1 MEKDYSENQE
11 TLEALGRVVES
22 GSPLQHFAVNQM
34 TKMVREEAVARDR
47 GKYEPK
53 EKEDHRPHIRTGEF
67 FLQTQ
72 GGKFLYANLCEEADV
87 IVLPP
92 GMMSTAEFAKIVTE
106 TLTEY
111 QQTGPDDFN
120 YFYIQGKHDSVKPT
134 PESFAEWRGSR
145 LILISKEPI
154 ISDAT
159 NRWGRL
165 EIEVS
170 DGAGNTHGLDMVTP
184 SGEYTNYFIPWKSL
198 IVHTSAY
205 DLSWDGSLEKDK
217 EFRSNKGKPGSAAAY
232 VVVKNKAET
241 KKLIPHF
248 WQIIKRI
255 IGDDRVVAMSSKPGG
270 MLPLTLGEAKRRY
283 DVRPVISQKHM
294 EFRSVKPE
302 LWDYEGEGFPIYYFS
317 MGNNEIGILIDRS
330 NSAYMIPYLFSKT
343 KWYEK
348 GMGIDELEMT
358 TE

>member
-1 MEKDYSENQE
+1 MEKDYTGNQE
-11 TLEALGRVVES
+11 NIEALGRIVES

-34 TKMVREEAVARDR
+34 TRITREEAAARNR
-47 GKYEPK
+47 GEYEPK
-53 EKEDHRPHIRTGEF
+53 ENEETRQPHIRTGEF

-87 IVLPP
+87 IVLPSGLIP
-92 GMMSTAEFAKIVTE
+92 IAEFRKIVTE
-106 TLTEY
+106 MLTDY
-111 QQTGPDDFN
+111 QPAGHDDFN
-120 YFYIQGKHDSVKPT
+120 YVYYRNKDRVNPT
-134 PESFAEWRGSR
+134 PELFAEWLENR

-159 NRWGRL
+159 SRWGRL

-184 SGEYTNYFIPWKSL
+184 SGEYTSYFIPWKSL
-198 IVHTSAY
+198 IIHTSAY
-205 DLSWDGSLEKDK
+205 DLSWDGSLEKEK
-217 EFRSNKGKPGSAAAY
+217 EFHSNKRSPNSAMAY
-232 VVVKNKAET
+232 AVVKNKTET
-241 KKLIPHF
+241 KRLIPQF

-255 IGDDRVVAMSSKPGG
+255 IGDDKIVALSSKPGG

-283 DVRPVISQKHM
+283 DVWSVISQKHM
-294 EFRSVKPE
+294 EFKGAKPE

-317 MGNNEIGILIDRS
+317 MGNDEFGILIDRS

-348 GMGIDELEMT
+348 GVGIGELEIV